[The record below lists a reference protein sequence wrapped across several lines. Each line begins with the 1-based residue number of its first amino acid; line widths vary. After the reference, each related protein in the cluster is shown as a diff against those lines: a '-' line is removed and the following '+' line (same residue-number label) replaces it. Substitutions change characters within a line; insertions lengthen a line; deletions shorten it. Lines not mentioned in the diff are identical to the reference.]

1 MSIPLVDL
9 KAQYATIKN
18 ELDTAIHHI
27 LDNTA
32 FIMGKPVSDFE
43 AKFGAYT
50 QAKHA
55 IGVSSGTDALLIA
68 MQAIGLQ
75 ADDEVI
81 TTAHTFIATV
91 EPMMQLGLKP
101 VFVDIDP
108 VTYNIDVSKI
118 AAAITEKTKAI
129 VPVHLYGQAANMTA
143 IAEIAAKHK
152 LHILEDAAQAHGSR
166 WNNQA
171 VGTHSL
177 ATTFSFYPGKNLGAA
192 GDAGGIITNDDAV
205 AEAARLLLNHGSET
219 KYRHVKIGYT
229 SRLDALQAAVLTV
242 KLKYIEKWTEQRR
255 KNAAY
260 YDELMAEIPNVVAPK
275 SDKQARHVYHLYV
288 VRVPRDREAVLQYL
302 HDKGIG
308 AGIHYPI
315 PLHLQPALAGLGYK
329 EGDFPHT
336 EAAAQQIISLPM
348 FPELTKSQMEEV
360 AQTLHEAISVT
371 A

>member
-108 VTYNIDVSKI
+108 VT
-118 AAAITEKTKAI
+118 
-129 VPVHLYGQAANMTA
+129 
-143 IAEIAAKHK
+143 
-152 LHILEDAAQAHGSR
+152 
-166 WNNQA
+166 
-171 VGTHSL
+171 
-177 ATTFSFYPGKNLGAA
+177 
-192 GDAGGIITNDDAV
+192 
-205 AEAARLLLNHGSET
+205 
-219 KYRHVKIGYT
+219 
-229 SRLDALQAAVLTV
+229 
-242 KLKYIEKWTEQRR
+242 
-255 KNAAY
+255 
-260 YDELMAEIPNVVAPK
+260 
-275 SDKQARHVYHLYV
+275 
-288 VRVPRDREAVLQYL
+288 
-302 HDKGIG
+302 
-308 AGIHYPI
+308 
-315 PLHLQPALAGLGYK
+315 
-329 EGDFPHT
+329 
-336 EAAAQQIISLPM
+336 
-348 FPELTKSQMEEV
+348 
-360 AQTLHEAISVT
+360 
-371 A
+371 